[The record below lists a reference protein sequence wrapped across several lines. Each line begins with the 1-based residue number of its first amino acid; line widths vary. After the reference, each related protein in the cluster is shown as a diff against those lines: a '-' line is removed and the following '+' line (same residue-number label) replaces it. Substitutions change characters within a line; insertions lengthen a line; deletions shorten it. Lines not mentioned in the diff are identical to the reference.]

1 MIHAIPQDT
10 KKKTRES
17 PQNISEP
24 RKTDEDINESL
35 EKFRLLFENSVDA
48 IFVADAETKML
59 TDCNKSAEKL
69 VGRSKAEILTMSAD
83 ALHPKDK
90 VKETMEAF
98 KRQAEGK
105 IEYVGTEVLT
115 KGGER
120 VPVEINSSPFV
131 FEGKTYLL
139 GIFRDVSERKKTE
152 DALQKSLTLYR
163 GLIET
168 TDTGFVI
175 LDQEGKVLDANR
187 EYVRLSGHE
196 DISQIRGRS
205 VVEWTADYEKEK
217 NAEAVGKCFREG
229 QIRNLEIDYVDAQ
242 GKITPIE
249 INATVIKVDGT
260 PQILTLCRDITERKK
275 AEDALRTSEDK
286 YRTLIEN
293 IPQKIFMKDRNSVY
307 VSCNES
313 YARDLKIKPD
323 AITGKTDYEFYPK
336 ELAEKYRNDDK
347 RVMELGKTEDIE
359 EKYIQDGQEKFVHT
373 TKIPLKDEQGN
384 VVGILGIFWD
394 ITERKQAEEQLKL
407 KTAILEAESETSVDG
422 IYILDDSGKCVSFNK
437 RFGEIW
443 GIPQEIL
450 DTKDNEKMFG
460 YAIPKL
466 INPEEFVTKGEYL
479 SAHKDEKSKDEIR
492 LKDGRFLES
501 YSAPLISQ
509 DHVYWGRIWYFHDTT
524 ALKQAEIELRTEK
537 AKLEK
542 YFNVIGI
549 IAMVLG
555 AKGEIL
561 LLNKRGCEMLG
572 YQPNEVIGK
581 NWITDFLSKD
591 KKARPGNFLGGLL
604 KDGTDSV
611 YFEHSVFTKDGKEK
625 NITWGSIP
633 IRDEAGNIQA
643 FLCAGEDVTILRQA
657 EVTITQLKEFDR
669 LKDEFL
675 NIAAHEL
682 KTPLTSI
689 VGLSEIIKT
698 QKTCLP
704 SQMAEY
710 PDIIYSEGQRLS
722 RVVRRIL
729 TITRY
734 ESGKEVIHPE
744 PIALTAFISSLLP
757 GLSILTKDKKVTIAT
772 NLKEESLQIES
783 DKEMISEVII
793 NFVDNSI
800 KYGPENQTITV
811 SAYGI
816 DSGIDKGM
824 VRIEVADQGPG
835 IPPDSVNKLFNKF
848 SQLEPS
854 LSRSQEGTGLG
865 LYICKLIVEKLGGR
879 IGVES
884 EVGKG
889 SKFFF
894 NLPLTCPSA

>member
-1 MIHAIPQDT
+1 MISAIPQDT
-10 KKKTRES
+10 KKKTKQS
-17 PQNISEP
+17 SQNITEP
-24 RKTDEDINESL
+24 RKTDEDINESSG
-35 EKFRLLFENSVDA
+35 KFRSLFENSVDA

-69 VGRSKAEILTMSAD
+69 VRRSKAEILTMSAD

-90 VKETMEAF
+90 IKETMEAF

-105 IEYVGTEVLT
+105 IEYVETEVLT

-120 VPVEINSSPFV
+120 IPVEINSSPSV
-131 FEGKTYLL
+131 FRGKTYLL
-139 GIFRDVSERKKTE
+139 GIFRD
-152 DALQKSLTLYR
+152 
-163 GLIET
+163 
-168 TDTGFVI
+168 
-175 LDQEGKVLDANR
+175 
-187 EYVRLSGHE
+187 
-196 DISQIRGRS
+196 IS
-205 VVEWTADYEKEK
+205 
-217 NAEAVGKCFREG
+217 
-229 QIRNLEIDYVDAQ
+229 
-242 GKITPIE
+242 
-249 INATVIKVDGT
+249 
-260 PQILTLCRDITERKK
+260 ERKK
-275 AEDALRTSEDK
+275 AEDALRASEAK
-286 YRTLIEN
+286 YRLLVEN
-293 IPQKIFMKDRNSVY
+293 LPQKIFLKDRSSVY
-307 VSCNES
+307 ISCNEN
-313 YARDLKIKPD
+313 YARDLKIK
-323 AITGKTDYEFYPK
+323 AEEIKGKTDYDFYPK
-336 ELAEKYRNDDK
+336 ELAEKYRADDK
-347 RVMELGKTEDIE
+347 KIMEKGETADLE
-359 EKYIQDGQEKFVHT
+359 EKYLQDGKEFFVYT
-373 TKIPLKDEQGN
+373 IKTPIKDEN
-384 VVGILGIFWD
+384 DTTTGILGIFWD
-394 ITERKQAEEQLKL
+394 ITGRKQMEVALR
-407 KTAILEAESETSVDG
+407 ESEERYRLAINATEDGLWEWDIQTNQEFFSPRWCEIIGYSFDDPELPHIYKSWESRIHPDDHDRVISAMKSHLEKGTKYDVDYRHRHKSG
-422 IYILDDSGKCVSFNK
+422 EYRWQNSKGQAIFDKSGKP
-437 RFGEIW
+437 I
-443 GIPQEIL
+443 
-450 DTKDNEKMFG
+450 KM
-460 YAIPKL
+460 
-466 INPEEFVTKGEYL
+466 V
-479 SAHKDEKSKDEIR
+479 
-492 LKDGRFLES
+492 
-501 YSAPLISQ
+501 
-509 DHVYWGRIWYFHDTT
+509 GRISDITT
-524 ALKQAEIELRTEK
+524 LKQAEIELRAEK

-542 YFNVIGI
+542 YFDVIGI
-549 IAMVLG
+549 IALVLG
-555 AKGEIL
+555 IKGEIF
-561 LLNKRGCEMLG
+561 LLNKKGCEMLG

-591 KKARPGNFLGGLL
+591 KKAKPGNFLGGLL
-604 KDGTDSV
+604 KDGTDTV

-643 FLCAGEDVTILRQA
+643 FMCAGEDVTILRQA

-689 VGLSEIIKT
+689 IGLSEIIKA

-710 PDIIYSEGQRLS
+710 PDIIYNEGLRLG

-744 PIALTAFISSLLP
+744 PINLTVFISALLP
-757 GLSILTKDKKVTIAT
+757 GLDILTKDKKVTIAT
-772 NLKEESLQIES
+772 NLKEENLQIES

-793 NFVDNSI
+793 NLVDNSI
-800 KYGPENQTITV
+800 KYGPENQTVTV
-811 SAYGI
+811 SACRI

-854 LSRSQEGTGLG
+854 LSRSQEGAGLG

-894 NLPLTCPSA
+894 NLPLICPST

>member
-1 MIHAIPQDT
+1 MISAIPQDT
-10 KKKTRES
+10 KKKTKQS
-17 PQNISEP
+17 SQNITEP
-24 RKTDEDINESL
+24 RKTDEEINESSG
-35 EKFRLLFENSVDA
+35 KFRSLFENSVDA

-83 ALHPKDK
+83 ALHPSDK
-90 VKETMEAF
+90 IKETMEAF

-105 IEYVGTEVLT
+105 IEYVETEVLT

-120 VPVEINSSPFV
+120 IPVEINSSPFV
-131 FEGKTYLL
+131 FRGKTYLL
-139 GIFRDVSERKKTE
+139 GIFRD
-152 DALQKSLTLYR
+152 
-163 GLIET
+163 
-168 TDTGFVI
+168 
-175 LDQEGKVLDANR
+175 
-187 EYVRLSGHE
+187 
-196 DISQIRGRS
+196 
-205 VVEWTADYEKEK
+205 
-217 NAEAVGKCFREG
+217 
-229 QIRNLEIDYVDAQ
+229 
-242 GKITPIE
+242 
-249 INATVIKVDGT
+249 
-260 PQILTLCRDITERKK
+260 ITERKQ
-275 AEDALRTSEDK
+275 AEDASRASEGK
-286 YRTLIEN
+286 YKLLVEN
-293 IPQKIFMKDRNSVY
+293 LPQKIFLKDRNLVY
-307 VSCNES
+307 VSCNEN
-313 YARDLKIKPD
+313 YARDLKIK
-323 AITGKTDYEFYPK
+323 AEEIKGKTDYDFYPK
-336 ELAEKYRNDDK
+336 ELAEKYRADDK
-347 RVMELGKTEDIE
+347 KIMEKGETADLE
-359 EKYIQDGQEKFVHT
+359 EKYLQDGKEFFVYTIKTPIKDKNDT
-373 TKIPLKDEQGN
+373 TT
-384 VVGILGIFWD
+384 GILGIFWD
-394 ITERKQAEEQLKL
+394 ITERKRTEEQLKF
-407 KTAILEAESETSVDG
+407 KTAILEAESEASVDG
-422 IYILDDSGKCVSFNK
+422 ILFVDENGKTTLTNK
-437 RFGEIW
+437 RFGEMW
-443 GIPQEIL
+443 GIPQEVL
-450 DTKDNEKMFG
+450 DTKDDEKMLQ
-460 YAIPKL
+460 YVEAKL
-466 INPEEFVTKGEYL
+466 ANPDEFIAKVKYL
-479 SAHKDEKSKDEIR
+479 YTHKDEKSREEIKF
-492 LKDGRFLES
+492 KDGEVFER
-501 YSAPLISQ
+501 YSAPLI
-509 DHVYWGRIWYFHDTT
+509 DTEHKYFGRIWYFHDIT
-524 ALKQAEIELRTEK
+524 ALKRAEIELRAEK

-542 YFNVIGI
+542 YFDVIGI
-549 IAMVLG
+549 IALVLG
-555 AKGEIL
+555 IKGEIF
-561 LLNKRGCEMLG
+561 LLNKKGCEMLG

-591 KKARPGNFLGGLL
+591 KKAKPGNFLGRLL

-625 NITWGSIP
+625 NITWGSTP

-643 FLCAGEDVTILRQA
+643 FMCAGEDVTILRQA

-689 VGLSEIIKT
+689 IGLSEIIKA

-710 PDIIYSEGQRLS
+710 PDIIYNEGLRLG

-744 PIALTAFISSLLP
+744 PINLTVFISALLP
-757 GLSILTKDKKVTIAT
+757 GLDILTKDKKVTIAT
-772 NLKEESLQIES
+772 NLKEENLQIES

-793 NFVDNSI
+793 NLVDNSI
-800 KYGPENQTITV
+800 KYGPENQTVTV
-811 SAYGI
+811 SACRI

-854 LSRSQEGTGLG
+854 LSRSQEGAGLG

-894 NLPLTCPSA
+894 NLPLICPST